1 MKETTSDRRYSAD
14 ELATL
19 AGVPR
24 RTLRYY
30 IQLGLVD
37 RPIGETRA
45 AYYTWAHLHQLLEI
59 RRLTEQGFS
68 LERVQELLSSRDE
81 PPPAAATPRAG
92 SILVQSH
99 VYLAP
104 GVELVIDPGH
114 ARLTPEQLRRFAR
127 EALNTYAR
135 IARSAED

>member
-1 MKETTSDRRYSAD
+1 
-14 ELATL
+14 
-19 AGVPR
+19 
-24 RTLRYY
+24 
-30 IQLGLVD
+30 
-37 RPIGETRA
+37 
-45 AYYTWAHLHQLLEI
+45 
-59 RRLTEQGFS
+59 
-68 LERVQELLSSRDE
+68 
-81 PPPAAATPRAG
+81 
-92 SILVQSH
+92 LVQSH